1 MAKPDAATLRAD
13 PEAAAEYP
21 ADDAGADEHLHA
33 TAQHPGF
40 LRLRA
45 GPTAAANPPAAHPA
59 VDGAGPTAAAD
70 VPTAGP
76 TAAAVP
82 PANVPGIDEHLH
94 ADVQHPSLLRPGRDA
109 PCPGGHP
116 RNPAGRDTG
125 PNKKDPEEKRWA
137 IFFLATHVH
146 ALLQGRGLTAPA
158 LFMPTEF
165 PRIVFAGN
173 SSHCIKSG
181 AFEGYGYHNR
191 IL

>member
-13 PEAAAEYP
+13 PKAAAEYP

-33 TAQHPGF
+33 APQHPGF

-45 GPTAAANPPAAHPA
+45 GRAAAANPPAAHPA

-82 PANVPGIDEHLH
+82 Q

-125 PNKKDPEEKRWA
+125 PSKKDPEEKLWA

-146 ALLQGRGLTAPA
+146 ELLQGRGLTAPA

-165 PRIVFAGN
+165 SRIVFAGN
-173 SSHCIKSG
+173 WVCENGQNGQPPPPCEESPV
-181 AFEGYGYHNR
+181 
-191 IL
+191 